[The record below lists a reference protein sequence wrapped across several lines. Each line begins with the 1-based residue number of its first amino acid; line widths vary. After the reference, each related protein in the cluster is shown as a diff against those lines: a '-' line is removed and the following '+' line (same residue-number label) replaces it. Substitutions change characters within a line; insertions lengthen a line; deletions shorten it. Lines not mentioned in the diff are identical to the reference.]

1 MFVEIFKLP
10 AKKFLVLMK
19 EVISQTERGKKL
31 LEEIVEGIK
40 KMLNDQDYED
50 VMSQFE
56 SDLDDATEEAESENF
71 NFDDFL
77 NSMGI
82 RRSGDTEE
90 DDDEDDGGELVPVR

>member
-1 MFVEIFKLP
+1 
-10 AKKFLVLMK
+10 
-19 EVISQTERGKKL
+19 
-31 LEEIVEGIK
+31 
-40 KMLNDQDYED
+40 MLSDQDYED

-82 RRSGDTEE
+82 RRSDDTEE